1 MTAEQRSS
9 LARLHERRRSPA
21 WLFFRRFL
29 AHPLRLASILESS
42 PALSR
47 IVAEQLS
54 CDADDYVVELGAGTG
69 PVTRALLAAGVSPDR
84 LIAVEIDAQMAGFL
98 RQSFPGVTVIEDD
111 ALDLRQVVP
120 PEALKKIGAVICGV
134 PISLLPAAQQR
145 ELVETSRANMGAQD
159 QVHRAVSAMLE
170 ATSFE
175 HLVHIVTRD
184 LADILDVDVVTLC
197 AEANGGTPLKA
208 STGGVFVL
216 QPGTIDALLG
226 DGVRAVLDTDVAPDT
241 AVFGPAAGLVLN
253 RPCTRSVPSC
263 NPSRPSRSA

>member
-111 ALDLRQVVP
+111 ALDLKQVVP

-145 ELVETSRANMGAQD
+145 ELVDLMLSLLPPGRPFLAYTHRLTSP
-159 QVHRAVSAMLE
+159 LP
-170 ATSFE
+170 
-175 HLVHIVTRD
+175 
-184 LADILDVDVVTLC
+184 
-197 AEANGGTPLKA
+197 AEALGLTGERRAFTLLNLPPA
-208 STGGVFVL
+208 SVWAYQKQT
-216 QPGTIDALLG
+216 
-226 DGVRAVLDTDVAPDT
+226 
-241 AVFGPAAGLVLN
+241 
-253 RPCTRSVPSC
+253 
-263 NPSRPSRSA
+263 

>member
-111 ALDLRQVVP
+111 ALGLRQVVR

-145 ELVETSRANMGAQD
+145 ELVDLMLSLLPPGRPFLAYTHRLTSP
-159 QVHRAVSAMLE
+159 LP
-170 ATSFE
+170 
-175 HLVHIVTRD
+175 
-184 LADILDVDVVTLC
+184 
-197 AEANGGTPLKA
+197 AEALGLTGERRAFTLLNLPPA
-208 STGGVFVL
+208 SVWAYQKQT
-216 QPGTIDALLG
+216 
-226 DGVRAVLDTDVAPDT
+226 
-241 AVFGPAAGLVLN
+241 
-253 RPCTRSVPSC
+253 
-263 NPSRPSRSA
+263 

>member
-98 RQSFPGVTVIEDD
+98 RQSFPGVTVVEDD

-145 ELVETSRANMGAQD
+145 ELVDLMLSLLPPGRPFLAYTHRLTSP
-159 QVHRAVSAMLE
+159 LP
-170 ATSFE
+170 
-175 HLVHIVTRD
+175 
-184 LADILDVDVVTLC
+184 
-197 AEANGGTPLKA
+197 AEALGLTGERRAFTLLNLPPA
-208 STGGVFVL
+208 SVWAYQKQT
-216 QPGTIDALLG
+216 
-226 DGVRAVLDTDVAPDT
+226 
-241 AVFGPAAGLVLN
+241 
-253 RPCTRSVPSC
+253 
-263 NPSRPSRSA
+263 

>member
-54 CDADDYVVELGAGTG
+54 CGADDYVVELGAGTG

-98 RQSFPGVTVIEDD
+98 RQGFPGVTVIEDD
-111 ALDLRQVVP
+111 ALGLKQVVR

-145 ELVETSRANMGAQD
+145 ELVDLMLSLLPPGRPFLAYTHRLTSP
-159 QVHRAVSAMLE
+159 LP
-170 ATSFE
+170 
-175 HLVHIVTRD
+175 
-184 LADILDVDVVTLC
+184 
-197 AEANGGTPLKA
+197 AEALGLTGERRAFTLLNLPPA
-208 STGGVFVL
+208 SVWAYQKQT
-216 QPGTIDALLG
+216 
-226 DGVRAVLDTDVAPDT
+226 
-241 AVFGPAAGLVLN
+241 
-253 RPCTRSVPSC
+253 
-263 NPSRPSRSA
+263 

>member
-29 AHPLRLASILESS
+29 AHPVRLASILESS

-98 RQSFPGVTVIEDD
+98 RQRFSGVTVIEDD
-111 ALDLRQVVP
+111 ALDLRQVLP
-120 PEALKKIGAVICGV
+120 SETLKQIGAVICGV

-145 ELVETSRANMGAQD
+145 ELVDLMLSLLPPGRPFLAYTHRLTSP
-159 QVHRAVSAMLE
+159 LP
-170 ATSFE
+170 
-175 HLVHIVTRD
+175 
-184 LADILDVDVVTLC
+184 
-197 AEANGGTPLKA
+197 AEALGLTGERRAFTLLNLPPA
-208 STGGVFVL
+208 SVWAYRKQT
-216 QPGTIDALLG
+216 
-226 DGVRAVLDTDVAPDT
+226 
-241 AVFGPAAGLVLN
+241 
-253 RPCTRSVPSC
+253 
-263 NPSRPSRSA
+263 

>member
-42 PALSR
+42 QALSR

-84 LIAVEIDAQMAGFL
+84 LVAVEIDAQMAGFL

-145 ELVETSRANMGAQD
+145 ELVDLMLSLLPPGRPFLAYTHRLTSP
-159 QVHRAVSAMLE
+159 LP
-170 ATSFE
+170 
-175 HLVHIVTRD
+175 
-184 LADILDVDVVTLC
+184 
-197 AEANGGTPLKA
+197 AEALGLTGERRAFTLLNLPPA
-208 STGGVFVL
+208 SVWAYQEQT
-216 QPGTIDALLG
+216 
-226 DGVRAVLDTDVAPDT
+226 
-241 AVFGPAAGLVLN
+241 
-253 RPCTRSVPSC
+253 
-263 NPSRPSRSA
+263 